1 MCANLMSILDA
12 LGKLGPLFISAA
24 VGVVAYWQWQ
34 TTNAKFVLELRNER
48 MKIYKAISRVVRGAI
63 VAQADVSREIV
74 REFEDA
80 IGEVMF
86 WFCNDVVSY
95 IEELRLAINQFHATS
110 AVYKVTETQENAES
124 EAISRDIFVA
134 MSNRLDGV
142 FMRYIRLAQKIH

>member
-1 MCANLMSILDA
+1 MCANLMNILDA

-48 MKIYKAISRVVRGAI
+48 MKIYKAIRGVVSGAI

-80 IGEVMF
+80 IGEVTL
-86 WFCNDVVSY
+86 WFGNDAVSY
-95 IEELRLAINQFHATS
+95 IEELRIAINQYHATW
-110 AVYKVTETQENAES
+110 AVYRVTDTLENAES
-124 EAISRDIFVA
+124 EARSRKVVVA
-134 MSNRLDGV
+134 MSNKLEIV